1 MNIHPAGVPL
11 PQSAPRSRQQRHA
24 REAATP
30 APAGGGRMRSVPVES
45 LRAGDRV
52 WCQEQVDG
60 RSQSFVRVVSRVSR
74 VGDMVRYDVA
84 ESAAGTHVRIRG
96 TRVTVVA

>member
-1 MNIHPAGVPL
+1 MNIHPASIPL

-24 REAATP
+24 REGASPVPPDGA
-30 APAGGGRMRSVPVES
+30 RLRSVPVES
-45 LRAGDRV
+45 LSVGDRV

-60 RSQSFVRVVSRVSR
+60 RSQSFVRVVRRVSL